1 MHAGVH
7 SVRRTSEAESAA
19 QYQQQQHNQQQQYN
33 TADKRTKQSNAKA
46 ETVFEWGQE
55 DEEQRN
61 ERTLDISRVKVSPID
76 VSTASK
82 AQNSQYL
89 FMGQLEELKVPTSGG
104 TAEQSKQLKQLVDKW
119 GCENEPIITSLR
131 NTFGTSGSGAE
142 RLEHVVAN
150 FI

>member
-1 MHAGVH
+1 M
-7 SVRRTSEAESAA
+7 
-19 QYQQQQHNQQQQYN
+19 
-33 TADKRTKQSNAKA
+33 
-46 ETVFEWGQE
+46 
-55 DEEQRN
+55 
-61 ERTLDISRVKVSPID
+61 KVSPIN

-150 FI
+150 FILPMQQQREQTSTQIGRGRTVRLRQALASRNGNGLPL

>member
-1 MHAGVH
+1 M
-7 SVRRTSEAESAA
+7 
-19 QYQQQQHNQQQQYN
+19 
-33 TADKRTKQSNAKA
+33 
-46 ETVFEWGQE
+46 
-55 DEEQRN
+55 
-61 ERTLDISRVKVSPID
+61 KVSPID

-89 FMGQLEELKVPTSGG
+89 FMGQLEELKIPTSGC

-150 FI
+150 FILPMQQQ